1 MRSAALA
8 AVFLAACSG
17 SSKPDTTTPPGPS
30 DPADH
35 AVTRPGD
42 QEPTTGPPV
51 DARPDTPSGAAAAR
65 DAELATLAGGLL
77 DAFVNSQPVLTRD
90 KRVVFVSNRDG
101 LPQMYIAD
109 AKQPASKATRL
120 VTTTE
125 RVTGLVRTPDGKA
138 VIFQSDTGADENW
151 SFFRVG
157 LDGEDLVELTPGAK
171 LNRDGAVI
179 PAGAPDTMFFTAR
192 AMSEARSTVYSAS
205 AVAPGE
211 AKAVWSDEKPAYLT
225 DVSRDAKRV
234 LVVRYL
240 SQSENYLVSVDVDT
254 AKATQLY
261 PKGATSVTISAARF
275 APDGRRVYVATD
287 GGAEQTLVLALDAKT
302 GEVRAKHEIAPASAM
317 VNELSVPKKGG
328 VVAVSLLVGN
338 HSEIRFLD
346 GTKLTAKGA
355 VEMPPGT
362 GAALEF
368 SEDGKQLA
376 AQWSTPRTPG
386 DAFVI
391 DTRTRKVSPLR
402 AEQRPSLASLPAIEA
417 MTADI
422 PAFDGG
428 AIPTN
433 VYIAAGQ
440 TGEKHPVIVSYHG
453 GPAGTSVISW
463 KPLTMFF
470 LSLGYVVV
478 EPNVRGS
485 SGFGRA
491 FEEGDNGAKRLDAF
505 KDVETSARW
514 AAKQPWADKD
524 RMVAFGSSYGGY
536 TVLNALARWPDIWRA
551 GVDLVGIANLDSFM
565 KSTSGTVREA
575 YLVEFG
581 DPDKDAAF
589 FQQISPITHVDKI
602 VDPTF
607 VYAGANDPRVPRT
620 ESDQVVVALRKRGVA
635 TEYLVADNEGHS
647 LARRENQLAV
657 YARVARF
664 LETHLE

>member
-8 AVFLAACSG
+8 AVLLVACSA
-17 SSKPDTTTPPGPS
+17 SSKPDPTPPRGPR
-30 DPADH
+30 DPSAK
-35 AVTRPGD
+35 
-42 QEPTTGPPV
+42 PTAPPV
-51 DARPDTPSGAAAAR
+51 DATPDTPSGAAAAR
-65 DAELATLAGGLL
+65 DAELAAVAGGLL

-90 KRVVFVSNRDG
+90 QRVVFVSNRDG
-101 LPQMYIAD
+101 LPQLYIAD
-109 AKQPASKATRL
+109 AKQPPAQATRL

-125 RVTGLVRTPDGKA
+125 RVTGVVRTPDGKA

-151 SFFRVG
+151 SFYRVG
-157 LDGEDLVELTPGAK
+157 LDGTGLIELTPGAK
-171 LNRDGAVI
+171 LNRDGAVL
-179 PAGAPDTMFFTAR
+179 PAGAPDTIFFTAR
-192 AMSEARSTVYSAS
+192 AMSETRSTVYSAS

-211 AKAVWSDEKPAYLT
+211 ATAVWSDDKPAFLT
-225 DVSRDAKRV
+225 DVSRDARRA

-240 SQSENYLVSVDVDT
+240 SQSENYLVSVDVKT
-254 AKATQLY
+254 GKATQLY
-261 PKGATSVTISAARF
+261 PTDATHATISAARF
-275 APDGRRVYVATD
+275 APDGRRVFVATD
-287 GGAEQTLVLALDAKT
+287 GGAEQTLVLALDART
-302 GEVRAKHEIAPASAM
+302 GAVRATHEIAPASAM
-317 VNELSVPKKGG
+317 VNGLSVPDRGG
-328 VVAVSLLVGN
+328 TIAVSLLVGN

-346 GTKLTAKGA
+346 GAKLTAKGTVA
-355 VEMPPGT
+355 MPPGT
-362 GAALEF
+362 GAALDF

-386 DAFVI
+386 DVFAI
-391 DTRTRKVSPLR
+391 DTRTRKASPLR
-402 AEQRPSLASLPAIEA
+402 AEPRPSLASLPAIEA
-417 MTADI
+417 MTTDI

-428 AIPTN
+428 VIPTN
-433 VYIAAGQ
+433 VYIAAGR
-440 TGEKHPVIVSYHG
+440 TDAKHPVIVAYHG

-463 KPLTMFF
+463 KAIMTFF
-470 LSLGYVVV
+470 VSLGYVVV

-491 FEEGDNGAKRLDAF
+491 FEAADNGAKRLDAF

-514 AAKQPWADKD
+514 AAAQPWADKD

-536 TVLNALARWPDIWRA
+536 TVLNALARWPEIWRA

-565 KSTSGTVREA
+565 KSTSGTTREA

-581 DPDKDAAF
+581 DPDQDAALF
-589 FQQISPITHVDKI
+589 RQLSPITHVDQI

-620 ESDQVVVALRKRGVA
+620 ESDLIVVALRKRGVA

-647 LARRENQLAV
+647 LTRRENQLAV